1 MKLYKFWDWEF
12 QWIRI
17 SLILMKRRETLIIF
31 EHFICVGNLTILF
44 IYFAVFEIFFKKKK
58 YFKICNLRTSPVI
71 QWLGILLPMQRTLG
85 RSLVWEDSRATNPR
99 NHSYWS
105 WSAESPSLQQEA
117 TAVRGL
123 CTTREWPPYIS
134 EDPVY
139 RKQNK

>member
-1 MKLYKFWDWEF
+1 MRL
-12 QWIRI
+12 RI
-17 SLILMKRRETLIIF
+17 SVDKNFININEKKRNLDNFWTFHMCWKFDYTLYLLC
-31 EHFICVGNLTILF
+31 CVWN
-44 IYFAVFEIFFKKKK
+44 FFQKKK